1 MKARLTIT
9 LDARLLATV
18 DRAVGRAPELDSR
31 SAVIE
36 EAVRRWSRVQ
46 YEASIREYYAGR
58 SEIERLEDDS
68 WAELSAAELAATVAR
83 DAPAPAARGRK
94 PTQRRRRKP

>member
-1 MKARLTIT
+1 MKARLTIS

-46 YEASIREYYAGR
+46 YEASIREYYATR
-58 SEIERLEDDS
+58 SENDRVEDDS
-68 WAELSAAELAATVAR
+68 WAELSASELAATVAR
-83 DAPAPAARGRK
+83 DAPKPPDAGRRK
-94 PTQRRRRKP
+94 PKQRRRKS